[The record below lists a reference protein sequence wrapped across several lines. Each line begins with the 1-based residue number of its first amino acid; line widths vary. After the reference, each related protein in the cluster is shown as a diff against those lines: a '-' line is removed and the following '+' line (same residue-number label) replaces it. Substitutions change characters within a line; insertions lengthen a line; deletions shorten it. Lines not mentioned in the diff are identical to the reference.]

1 SGRPIGDTNHIWLER
16 YPLGSLP
23 RFNFSGPCGNGVPR
37 GATVWVDAHFADINL
52 NRPQSANVTYPATH
66 AAPKGSGQPLG
77 SLLDGYGISMERI
90 LVSASNETACT
101 PTTPICKWK
110 VLFYD
115 WDYGRVNP
123 VQVQGAPPSDTNP
136 CQADTL
142 TMTATVLNVIYS
154 PQAAG

>member
-1 SGRPIGDTNHIWLER
+1 MPT
-16 YPLGSLP
+16 
-23 RFNFSGPCGNGVPR
+23 

-52 NRPQSANVTYPATH
+52 NRPQSANVTYAVSH
-66 AAPKGSGQPLG
+66 VAGKGSVNTLG
-77 SLLDGYGISMERI
+77 SLIDGYGISMERI
-90 LVSASNETACT
+90 LVNASTEGACT

-115 WDYGRVNP
+115 WEYGRVNP
-123 VQVQGAPPSDTNP
+123 VQVQGANPPNPPP

-154 PQAAG
+154 VQAAGAIE